1 MQRRERE
8 KSKSK
13 KIMNVEK
20 SMSEGVNLIKIMPH
34 TAKILTET
42 E

>member
-1 MQRRERE
+1 M
-8 KSKSK
+8 
-13 KIMNVEK
+13 MNVEK